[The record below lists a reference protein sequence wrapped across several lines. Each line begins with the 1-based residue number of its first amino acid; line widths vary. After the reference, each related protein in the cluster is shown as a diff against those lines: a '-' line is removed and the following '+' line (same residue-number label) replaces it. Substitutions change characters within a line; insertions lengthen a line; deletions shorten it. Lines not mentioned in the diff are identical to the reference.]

1 MYCKL
6 CEALLHYLTVVAEA
20 NTKYTDS
27 ILIHNYAYFVEAMG
41 SRGVRSINK
50 FVSICALQRVE
61 AETRY
66 INWMISYE
74 CPGMSNLFDR
84 IGGVSGRVNKEEL
97 GLYVPRK
104 EVMAVFKDLNAKT
117 FQANIVNMRKRLE
130 KHCGTV
136 EARELNLIDDIWGA
150 ITSRL
155 MKIFNQLEDVGQAS
169 YQIHSELTVE
179 KVQELLDAYNDTL

>member
-1 MYCKL
+1 M
-6 CEALLHYLTVVAEA
+6 AYLTAVTEA
-20 NTKYTDS
+20 NPKHTDV
-27 ILIHNYAYFVEAMG
+27 ILIHNYAFFVETMG
-41 SRGVRSINK
+41 NRGVRSLNK
-50 FVSICALQRVE
+50 YVSVCALQRVE

-104 EVMAVFKDLNAKT
+104 EVVAVFKDLNAKS
-117 FQANIVNMRKRLE
+117 FHSNIVNMYKRLA
-130 KHCGTV
+130 KHCSSN
-136 EARELNLIDDIWGA
+136 ESRELNLIEDIWGA

-155 MKIFNQLEDVGQAS
+155 LKIFNQLEDVGQAS
-169 YQIHSELTVE
+169 YQIQSELSVD
-179 KVQELLDAYNDTL
+179 KVQDILDAFHNSM